1 MDLLVASKT
10 KIENF
15 DIFNRNVRSVIVKAK
30 FRQSYTLRG
39 RCHSDNLNVPACN
52 KCIRI
57 KMSRNEY
64 ASWLLSVIGEPCNS
78 QLRICDIY
86 ITCFY
91 SNEDESN

>member
-1 MDLLVASKT
+1 MLRLVK
-10 KIENF
+10 
-15 DIFNRNVRSVIVKAK
+15 SVIIFIYFGLSKINKRSCSRLDLV
-30 FRQSYTLRG
+30 QP
-39 RCHSDNLNVPACN
+39 NLNVPACN

>member
-1 MDLLVASKT
+1 M
-10 KIENF
+10 ICC
-15 DIFNRNVRSVIVKAK
+15 
-30 FRQSYTLRG
+30 LRG

-91 SNEDESN
+91 SNDDESNLRKTNARYLQLFNFDRLDFMSHALGIESTD